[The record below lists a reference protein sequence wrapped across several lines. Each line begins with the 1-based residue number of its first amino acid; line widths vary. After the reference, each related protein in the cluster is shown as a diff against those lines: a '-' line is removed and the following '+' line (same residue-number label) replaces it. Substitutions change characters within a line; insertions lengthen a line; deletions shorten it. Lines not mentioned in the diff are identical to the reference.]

1 MKIQSLLLIAL
12 SSITFAISAADL
24 LSKEQQTYLKNN
36 PSLKVGVLEGNWL
49 PYWGDIRSKEGIN
62 IEYAET
68 MTEELGITP
77 EYVPFSNI
85 QALFAALKANEIDL
99 TVGFVATQAR
109 SADFLFS
116 QPIFNTLRLIWL
128 RDSSLKS
135 KPLDEL
141 VWACVRNSSACDLA
155 RTQDYDKLHIVNNN
169 EMLFQSLNTGIA
181 DAAIVGL
188 STLNSY
194 GFQNVNGELVG
205 EVIYD
210 KSLSKGEVS
219 IATNN
224 SNPELMSI
232 INKYIEHTKNT
243 QNTHVEI
250 EANINILHNDM
261 MLKVLE
267 KQEGRTAI
275 RYTIEDDLYPLSY
288 IDPQTGRLR
297 GYVHDLLKLL
307 AQRSL
312 LSFEYI
318 DPQGHD
324 VEQMLKD
331 GVVDLLPARNTN
343 NIDRRDFIATQPYS
357 ELKFSY
363 IRATQIKG
371 KQTTAILDRSGNF
384 YTHFHQ
390 NEKFKQYP
398 VYRDF
403 EALMNAFASGKA
415 SHAFVNKSIVDNHYY
430 KGFEKLFVP
439 VTAPTAYDLTSPIGM
454 ELRSESAFLHKI
466 LNTVLTVTSKEEIE
480 QLIERHNKVMITYG
494 IDKKLVVIWA
504 LVGTCV
510 FLIALMIYFMHTDR
524 LSRTLRRRELES
536 KIKRTENQW
545 LSSILDNV
553 PNLIVITDKSNQ
565 QVLANQRYLSV
576 MERCTKYGTAS
587 VDEKQLFLK
596 TVKFDKASS
605 LEHESKHLKL
615 DDHMYRVHQQTI
627 KHPSDGNEYQMTVFD
642 DISVLKRKEAELEQA
657 IASRNH
663 FLAVVSHELRTP
675 IAAMLGLMELLEED
689 LTKPE
694 SKELLRNAMLSADR
708 LKLHVNDILD
718 FSKIEANQ
726 LQLDICNGNLYSEL
740 GPILRSFEKNAEQ
753 KGLRFIVDWPPNAFA
768 DVDLDWLRINQILNN
783 LLSNALKFTHEG
795 SVEVSIASSESQ
807 LVMGI
812 SDTGCGMTPEQVSS
826 LYLPFIQ
833 GDETITRRFGGTGL
847 GMSIVKS
854 LVDLMAGS
862 ISVSSQPNIGTS
874 VIISIPMVGRQIQ
887 LLNTGPVACNNSQT
901 EAWLNCWEVPVDEF
915 GLYASALEPESGS
928 SNFYPDTLYHALL
941 NRTSKQGQDKPQ
953 QSLSVSGHVMVVD
966 DDPINRLLFKK
977 QLDSI
982 GVSATVMSSG
992 ESAFKTLVESI
1003 EKEELAYDLIIT
1015 DCHMPHMD
1023 GYQLTQKI
1031 KNHPMLN
1038 ALPIVGCTADNA
1050 KYVLEKAS
1058 AAGMNEVIFKPY
1070 SIETLRGIFE
1080 RYLPPSSVNQNRCW
1094 LDSYHVDEQ
1103 VEIAEVVLMAFASDK
1118 ALLNSAEEPLK
1129 SVAHRIK
1136 GSAAALSIGELEQ
1149 AAKTCEQWIGSDKEQ
1164 VSKDALIKIL
1174 EEILSSTKA
1183 WLDNRA

>member
-1 MKIQSLLLIAL
+1 MKIQSFLLIVL
-12 SSITFAISAADL
+12 SSIAFTISAADL
-24 LSKEQQTYLKNN
+24 LSKEQQAYLKNN

-68 MTEELGITP
+68 MAKELGITP

-85 QALFAALKANEIDL
+85 QALFSALKANEIDL
-99 TVGFVATQAR
+99 TVGFVATHSR

-116 QPIFNTLRLIWL
+116 KPIFNTLRLIWL

-135 KPLDEL
+135 KPLDKL

-155 RTQDYDKLHIVNNN
+155 KKQDYNKLHIVSNN

-194 GFQNVNGELVG
+194 GFQNANGELVG

-224 SNPELMSI
+224 NNPELMSI
-232 INKYIEHTKNT
+232 INKYIEHTKST
-243 QNTHVEI
+243 KNTHVEI

-288 IDPQTGRLR
+288 IDPQTGKLR

-324 VEQMLKD
+324 VEQMLRD

-343 NIDRRDFIATQPYS
+343 NIDRRDFIVTQPYS

-371 KQTTAILDRSGNF
+371 KQATAILDRSGNF

-390 NEKFKQYP
+390 NEKFKQYQ
-398 VYRDF
+398 VYRNF
-403 EALMNAFASGKA
+403 EELMDAFVSGKA
-415 SHAFVNKSIVDNHYY
+415 SHAFVNQSIVDNHYY
-430 KGFEKLFVP
+430 KGFDKLYIP
-439 VTAPTAYDLTSPIGM
+439 VTAPQAYNLTSPIGM

-480 QLIERHNKVMITYG
+480 QLIDRHNKVMITYG
-494 IDKKLVVIWA
+494 IDKKWVVIWA

-510 FLIALMIYFMHTDR
+510 FLVALIVYFMHTDR

-536 KIKRTENQW
+536 KIKRMENQW
-545 LSSILDNV
+545 LSSILDNI

-565 QVLANQRYLSV
+565 QVLANQRYTSV
-576 MERCTKYGTAS
+576 IERCTKYSTATA
-587 VDEKQLFLK
+587 DEKQLFLK
-596 TVKFDKASS
+596 TVQFANTASS
-605 LEHESKHLKL
+605 ENESNHLKL

-627 KHPSDGNEYQMTVFD
+627 QHPSDGNEYQMTVFD
-642 DISVLKRKEAELEQA
+642 DISVLKRNEAELEQA

-675 IAAMLGLMELLEED
+675 IAAMLGLMELLEND

-726 LQLDICNGNLYSEL
+726 LQLDAYSGNLYSEL

-753 KGLRFIVDWPPNAFA
+753 KGLRFIVDWAPSAFA

-783 LLSNALKFTHEG
+783 LLSNALKFTHKG
-795 SVEVSIASSESQ
+795 SIEVSITSSERQ
-807 LVMGI
+807 LVIGI

-833 GDETITRRFGGTGL
+833 GDETITRHFGGTGL

-854 LVDLMAGS
+854 LMDLMAGS

-887 LLNTGPVACNNSQT
+887 LLNTGPIACNNGQT

-915 GLYASALEPESGS
+915 GLYASPLEQESGS
-928 SNFYPDTLYHALL
+928 SNLYPDTLYHALKD
-941 NRTSKQGQDKPQ
+941 RTEKQEQRKPQ
-953 QSLSVSGHVMVVD
+953 QSPSVSGHVLVVD

-977 QLDSI
+977 QLDNI
-982 GVSATVMSSG
+982 GVSAVVMSCG
-992 ESAFKTLVESI
+992 DAAFRVLIQSI
-1003 EKEELAYDLIIT
+1003 EEECQGFDLLIT

-1023 GYQLTQKI
+1023 GYQLTQKV
-1031 KNHPMLN
+1031 KSHPKLN

-1050 KYVLEKAS
+1050 KYVSEKAS
-1058 AAGMNEVIFKPY
+1058 EAGMNEVIFKPY

-1080 RYLPPSSVNQNRCW
+1080 RYLPPNAVNQERFW

-1118 ALLNSAEEPLK
+1118 ALIHSAEETLK

-1136 GSAAALSIGELEQ
+1136 GSAAALSIDELEQ

-1164 VSKDALIKIL
+1164 VAKDALITIL

>member
-1 MKIQSLLLIAL
+1 VKIQSFLLIVL
-12 SSITFAISAADL
+12 SSIAFTISAADL
-24 LSKEQQTYLKNN
+24 LSKEQQAYLKNN

-68 MTEELGITP
+68 MAKELGITP

-85 QALFAALKANEIDL
+85 QALFSALKANEIDL
-99 TVGFVATQAR
+99 TVGFVATHSR

-116 QPIFNTLRLIWL
+116 KPIFNTLRLIWL

-135 KPLDEL
+135 KPLDKL

-155 RTQDYDKLHIVNNN
+155 KKQDYNKLHIVSNN

-194 GFQNVNGELVG
+194 GFQNANGELVG

-224 SNPELMSI
+224 NNPELMSI
-232 INKYIEHTKNT
+232 INKYIEHTKST
-243 QNTHVEI
+243 KNTHVEI

-288 IDPQTGRLR
+288 IDPQTGKLR

-324 VEQMLKD
+324 VEQMLRD

-343 NIDRRDFIATQPYS
+343 NIDRRDFIVTQPYS

-371 KQTTAILDRSGNF
+371 KQATAILDRSGNF

-390 NEKFKQYP
+390 NEKFKQYQ
-398 VYRDF
+398 VYRNF
-403 EALMNAFASGKA
+403 EELMDAFVSGKA
-415 SHAFVNKSIVDNHYY
+415 SHAFVNQSIVDNHYY
-430 KGFEKLFVP
+430 KGFDKLYIP
-439 VTAPTAYDLTSPIGM
+439 VTAPQAYNLTSPIGM

-480 QLIERHNKVMITYG
+480 QLIDRHNKVMITYG
-494 IDKKLVVIWA
+494 IDKKWVVIWA

-510 FLIALMIYFMHTDR
+510 FLVALIVYFMHTDR

-536 KIKRTENQW
+536 KIKRMENQW
-545 LSSILDNV
+545 LSSILDNI

-565 QVLANQRYLSV
+565 QVLANQRYTSV
-576 MERCTKYGTAS
+576 IERCTKYSTATA
-587 VDEKQLFLK
+587 DEKQLFLK
-596 TVKFDKASS
+596 TVQFANTASS
-605 LEHESKHLKL
+605 ENESNHLKL

-627 KHPSDGNEYQMTVFD
+627 QHPSDGNEYQMTVFD
-642 DISVLKRKEAELEQA
+642 DISVLKRNEAELEQA

-675 IAAMLGLMELLEED
+675 IAAMLGLMELLEND

-726 LQLDICNGNLYSEL
+726 LQLDAYSGNLYSEL

-753 KGLRFIVDWPPNAFA
+753 KGLRFIVDWAPSAFA

-783 LLSNALKFTHEG
+783 LLSNALKFTHKG
-795 SVEVSIASSESQ
+795 SIEVSITSSERQ
-807 LVMGI
+807 LVIGI

-833 GDETITRRFGGTGL
+833 GDETITRHFGGTGL

-854 LVDLMAGS
+854 LMDLMAGS

-887 LLNTGPVACNNSQT
+887 LLNTGPIACNNGQT

-915 GLYASALEPESGS
+915 GLYASPLEQESGS
-928 SNFYPDTLYHALL
+928 SNLYPDTLYHALKD
-941 NRTSKQGQDKPQ
+941 RTEKQEQRKPQ
-953 QSLSVSGHVMVVD
+953 QSPSVSGHVLVVD

-977 QLDSI
+977 QLDNI
-982 GVSATVMSSG
+982 GVSAVVMSCG
-992 ESAFKTLVESI
+992 DAAFRVLIQSI
-1003 EKEELAYDLIIT
+1003 EEECQGFDLLIT

-1023 GYQLTQKI
+1023 GYQLTQKV
-1031 KNHPMLN
+1031 KSHPKLN

-1050 KYVLEKAS
+1050 KYVSEKAS
-1058 AAGMNEVIFKPY
+1058 EAGMNEVIFKPY

-1080 RYLPPSSVNQNRCW
+1080 RYLPPNAVNQERFW

-1118 ALLNSAEEPLK
+1118 ALIHSAEETLK

-1136 GSAAALSIGELEQ
+1136 GSAAALSIDELEQ

-1164 VSKDALIKIL
+1164 VAKDALITIL

>member
-77 EYVPFSNI
+77 EYVPFPNI

-155 RTQDYDKLHIVNNN
+155 KTQDYNKLHIVNNN

-243 QNTHVEI
+243 QHTHVEI

-288 IDPQTGRLR
+288 IDPQTGKLR

-343 NIDRRDFIATQPYS
+343 NIDRRDFIVTQPYS

-363 IRATQIKG
+363 IRATQIKD
-371 KQTTAILDRSGNF
+371 KQATAILDRSGNF

-390 NEKFKQYP
+390 NEKFKQYQ
-398 VYRDF
+398 VYRNF
-403 EALMNAFASGKA
+403 EELMDAFVSGKA
-415 SHAFVNKSIVDNHYY
+415 SHAFVNQSIVDNHYY
-430 KGFEKLFVP
+430 KGFDKLYIP
-439 VTAPTAYDLTSPIGM
+439 VTAPQAYNLTSPIGM

-480 QLIERHNKVMITYG
+480 QLIDRHNKVMITYG
-494 IDKKLVVIWA
+494 IDKKWVVIWA

-510 FLIALMIYFMHTDR
+510 FLVALIVYFMHTDR

-536 KIKRTENQW
+536 KIKRMENQW
-545 LSSILDNV
+545 LSSILDNI

-565 QVLANQRYLSV
+565 QVLANQRYTSV
-576 MERCTKYGTAS
+576 MERCTKYSTATA
-587 VDEKQLFLK
+587 DEKQLFLK
-596 TVKFDKASS
+596 TVQFANTASS
-605 LEHESKHLKL
+605 ENEPNHLKL

-627 KHPSDGNEYQMTVFD
+627 QHPSDGNEYQMTVFD
-642 DISVLKRKEAELEQA
+642 DISVLKRNEAELEQA

-675 IAAMLGLMELLEED
+675 IAAMLGLMELLEND

-726 LQLDICNGNLYSEL
+726 LQLDAYSGNLYSEL

-753 KGLRFIVDWPPNAFA
+753 KGLRFIVDWAPSAFA
-768 DVDLDWLRINQILNN
+768 DIDLDWLRINQILNN
-783 LLSNALKFTHEG
+783 LLSNALKFTHKG
-795 SVEVSIASSESQ
+795 SIEVSITSSERQ
-807 LVMGI
+807 LVIGI

-833 GDETITRRFGGTGL
+833 GDETITRHFGGTGL

-854 LVDLMAGS
+854 LIDLMAGS

-887 LLNTGPVACNNSQT
+887 LLNTGPIACNNSQT

-915 GLYASALEPESGS
+915 GLYTSPLEQESGS
-928 SNFYPDTLYHALL
+928 SNLYPDTLYHALKD
-941 NRTSKQGQDKPQ
+941 RTEKQEQRKPQ
-953 QSLSVSGHVMVVD
+953 QSPSVSGHVLVVD

-977 QLDSI
+977 QLDNI
-982 GVSATVMSSG
+982 GVSAVVMSSG
-992 ESAFKTLVESI
+992 DAAFKVLIQSI
-1003 EKEELAYDLIIT
+1003 EEECQGFDLLIT

-1031 KNHPMLN
+1031 KSHPKLN

-1050 KYVLEKAS
+1050 KYVSEKAS
-1058 AAGMNEVIFKPY
+1058 EAGMNEVIFKPY

-1080 RYLPPSSVNQNRCW
+1080 RYLPPNAVNQERFW

-1118 ALLNSAEEPLK
+1118 ALIHSAEEPLK

-1136 GSAAALSIGELEQ
+1136 GSAAALSIDELEQ

-1164 VSKDALIKIL
+1164 VTKDALIKRL

>member
-1 MKIQSLLLIAL
+1 
-12 SSITFAISAADL
+12 
-24 LSKEQQTYLKNN
+24 
-36 PSLKVGVLEGNWL
+36 
-49 PYWGDIRSKEGIN
+49 YWGDIRSKEGIN

-77 EYVPFSNI
+77 EYVPFSSI

-155 RTQDYDKLHIVNNN
+155 KTQDYNKLHIVNNN

-219 IATNN
+219 IATNT

-343 NIDRRDFIATQPYS
+343 NIDRRDFIATQPY
-357 ELKFSY
+357 
-363 IRATQIKG
+363 
-371 KQTTAILDRSGNF
+371 
-384 YTHFHQ
+384 
-390 NEKFKQYP
+390 
-398 VYRDF
+398 
-403 EALMNAFASGKA
+403 
-415 SHAFVNKSIVDNHYY
+415 
-430 KGFEKLFVP
+430 
-439 VTAPTAYDLTSPIGM
+439 TSPIGM

-466 LNTVLTVTSKEEIE
+466 LNTVLTVTSKDEIE

-553 PNLIVITDKSNQ
+553 PNLIVITDKSSQ

-675 IAAMLGLMELLEED
+675 IAAML
-689 LTKPE
+689 
-694 SKELLRNAMLSADR
+694 
-708 LKLHVNDILD
+708 
-718 FSKIEANQ
+718 
-726 LQLDICNGNLYSEL
+726 
-740 GPILRSFEKNAEQ
+740 
-753 KGLRFIVDWPPNAFA
+753 
-768 DVDLDWLRINQILNN
+768 
-783 LLSNALKFTHEG
+783 
-795 SVEVSIASSESQ
+795 
-807 LVMGI
+807 
-812 SDTGCGMTPEQVSS
+812 
-826 LYLPFIQ
+826 
-833 GDETITRRFGGTGL
+833 
-847 GMSIVKS
+847 
-854 LVDLMAGS
+854 
-862 ISVSSQPNIGTS
+862 
-874 VIISIPMVGRQIQ
+874 
-887 LLNTGPVACNNSQT
+887 
-901 EAWLNCWEVPVDEF
+901 
-915 GLYASALEPESGS
+915 
-928 SNFYPDTLYHALL
+928 
-941 NRTSKQGQDKPQ
+941 
-953 QSLSVSGHVMVVD
+953 
-966 DDPINRLLFKK
+966 
-977 QLDSI
+977 
-982 GVSATVMSSG
+982 
-992 ESAFKTLVESI
+992 
-1003 EKEELAYDLIIT
+1003 
-1015 DCHMPHMD
+1015 
-1023 GYQLTQKI
+1023 
-1031 KNHPMLN
+1031 
-1038 ALPIVGCTADNA
+1038 
-1050 KYVLEKAS
+1050 
-1058 AAGMNEVIFKPY
+1058 
-1070 SIETLRGIFE
+1070 
-1080 RYLPPSSVNQNRCW
+1080 
-1094 LDSYHVDEQ
+1094 
-1103 VEIAEVVLMAFASDK
+1103 
-1118 ALLNSAEEPLK
+1118 
-1129 SVAHRIK
+1129 
-1136 GSAAALSIGELEQ
+1136 
-1149 AAKTCEQWIGSDKEQ
+1149 
-1164 VSKDALIKIL
+1164 
-1174 EEILSSTKA
+1174 
-1183 WLDNRA
+1183 